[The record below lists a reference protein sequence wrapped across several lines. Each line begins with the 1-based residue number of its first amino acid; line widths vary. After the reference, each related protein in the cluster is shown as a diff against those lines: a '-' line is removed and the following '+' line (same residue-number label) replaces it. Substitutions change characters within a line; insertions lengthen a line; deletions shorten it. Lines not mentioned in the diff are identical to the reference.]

1 MKERLHAVLSKP
13 RKNTSPFDLAAFLT
27 ALLWLALIPSTTQV
41 LTENPTFFQ
50 AHGSPPLFVALILLA
65 ALAVGLLLLWLIL
78 GAIKRLA
85 SPRGY
90 DRASSIITW
99 LLALSVIAIVAAR
112 LIGGINPTSVT
123 WLLAIIVIALPVSV
137 LLAML
142 IRQISMGKVLLT
154 IAGVV
159 GLFPLVLLQIQGSA
173 SESGVTVSVAE
184 DAPSPPVL
192 LVIADELSYGTVQD
206 DDGNVR
212 PQYPNL
218 KSLQFQSTTYTQAY
232 ATANATHLSVPSM
245 LIGLADARE
254 MPNLPGALQ
263 TSGGP
268 FTWLAPR
275 YETAIISPVISE
287 QDQAAGIAMLPT
299 SGSSNNDLTP
309 LEAVQVLIADLGAVI
324 GQTNLPAPLNSV
336 VPTIDDRWFD
346 FWNLVP
352 IESTPTEL
360 PQLVEVLTNPDQP
373 GIALWHTMITHTPYQ
388 RDFDGNWW
396 ENADLG
402 LTNLGLATPNL
413 EPMHRQTYAAAARE
427 FDRQVGALI
436 NELKA
441 AGTYD
446 QTLVIVTADHGRTF
460 GTQSPWRV
468 GDTRDQR
475 WGEVAHVPLFVKQPG
490 QQTPNFVSAPR
501 TLAQVGA
508 TIAASTGVS
517 VEVPFSPS
525 PALDQEPPTAPP
537 FWFDKRTGEAGFEEL
552 EPYIWPDAWQPA
564 HLDPTTPESPFADAR
579 IAALLG
585 GPIPNEYTIV
595 HSQGVAPDPGPAD
608 VQPIVI
614 QVPAT
619 SCAVPDEPG
628 LAVFDDRVVGSVVWG
643 ASEDGATL
651 TGWGLVPVTEA
662 QEMNIACRNA

>member
-1 MKERLHAVLSKP
+1 
-13 RKNTSPFDLAAFLT
+13 
-27 ALLWLALIPSTTQV
+27 
-41 LTENPTFFQ
+41 
-50 AHGSPPLFVALILLA
+50 LFVALILLA
-65 ALAVGLLLLWLIL
+65 TLLLATLLLWLVL

-99 LLALSVIAIVAAR
+99 LLALALIAIVAAR
-112 LIGGINPTSVT
+112 LIGGIDPTAVT
-123 WLLAIIVIALPVSV
+123 WLVAIIVIALPVSV
-137 LLAML
+137 LLALL
-142 IRQISMGKVLLT
+142 IRQVSMGKVLLT

-159 GLFPLVLLQIQGSA
+159 GLFPLVLLQIQGST
-173 SESGVTVSVAE
+173 SESGVTVTTAD
-184 DAPSPPVL
+184 DAPAPPVL

-206 DDGNVR
+206 DQGNVR
-212 PQYPNL
+212 SQYPNL
-218 KSLQFQSTTYTQAY
+218 KSLQLQSTTYTQAY

-268 FTWLAPR
+268 FTWLTPR
-275 YETAIISPVISE
+275 YQTAIISPVVSE

-299 SGSSNNDLTP
+299 ASSSSNDLSP
-309 LEAVQVLIADLGAVI
+309 LESLRVLIADLGAVI

-346 FWNLVP
+346 FWGLVP
-352 IESTPTEL
+352 VETTATEL
-360 PQLVEVLTNPDQP
+360 PQLVDVLTNSDQP

-396 ENADLG
+396 ENADMG

-413 EPMHRQTYAAAARE
+413 EPMHRQMYAASARE
-427 FDRQVGALI
+427 FDRQLGNLL

-460 GTQSPWRV
+460 GTFSPWRV

-508 TIAASTGVS
+508 TISASTGVS
-517 VEVPFSPS
+517 VDMPFTPAPS
-525 PALDQEPPTAPP
+525 LEQEPTATPT

-552 EPYIWPDAWQPA
+552 QPYTWPDAWQA
-564 HLDPTTPESPFADAR
+564 SFLDPTTPESPFADAR

-585 GPIPNEYTIV
+585 QQPPGNYTIV
-595 HSQGVAPDPGPAD
+595 HSQEVTPDPGPAG
-608 VQPIVI
+608 VQPVIV
-614 QVPAT
+614 QVPAP
-619 SCAVPDEPG
+619 SCATPDEPG
-628 LAVFDDRVVGSVVWG
+628 LVIANGQVVSSVVWG
-643 ASEDGATL
+643 ESEDGTTL
-651 TGWGLVPVTEA
+651 TGWSLSPVRETTTLEF
-662 QEMNIACRNA
+662 ACQT

>member
-1 MKERLHAVLSKP
+1 MKERLQAVLSKP

-27 ALLWLALIPSTTQV
+27 ALVWLALIPSTTQV

-50 AHGSPPLFVALILLA
+50 AHGSSPLFVALILLA
-65 ALAVGLLLLWLIL
+65 ALVLGLLLLWLVL
-78 GAIKRLA
+78 RAIKRLA

-99 LLALSVIAIVAAR
+99 LLALAVIAIVAAR
-112 LIGGINPTSVT
+112 LIGGIDPTTVT

-137 LLAML
+137 LLALL
-142 IRQISMGKVLLT
+142 IRQVSMGKVLLT

-159 GLFPLVLLQIQGSA
+159 GLFPLVLLQIQGST
-173 SESGVTVSVAE
+173 SESGVTVTTAN
-184 DAPSPPVL
+184 DAPAPPVL

-206 DDGNVR
+206 EQGNVR

-218 KSLQFQSTTYTQAY
+218 KSLQLQSTTYTEAY

-268 FTWLAPR
+268 FTWLTPR
-275 YETAIISPVISE
+275 YQTAIISPVISE

-299 SGSSNNDLTP
+299 SGSSSSDLSP
-309 LEAVQVLIADLGAVI
+309 LESVQVLVADLGAVI
-324 GQTNLPAPLNSV
+324 GQTNLPTPLNSA

-360 PQLVEVLTNPDQP
+360 PQLVEVLTNPEQP

-396 ENADLG
+396 ENADMG
-402 LTNLGLATPNL
+402 LTGLGLATSNL
-413 EPMHRQTYAAAARE
+413 EPMHRQMYAASARE
-427 FDRQVGALI
+427 FDRQLGNLL

-460 GTQSPWRV
+460 GTFSPWRV

-490 QQTPNFVSAPR
+490 QQTPNYVSAPR

-508 TIAASTGVS
+508 TISASTGVS
-517 VEVPFSPS
+517 VEIPFTPAPS
-525 PALDQEPPTAPP
+525 LDREPTTTPT

-552 EPYIWPDAWQPA
+552 EPYTWPDAWQPGF
-564 HLDPTTPESPFADAR
+564 LDPTTPESPFADPR
-579 IAALLG
+579 VAALLSQ
-585 GPIPNEYTIV
+585 PLPSNYTVIN
-595 HSQGVAPDPGPAD
+595 SQEVTPDPGPAG
-608 VQPIVI
+608 VQPVVI
-614 QVPAT
+614 QVPAA
-619 SCAVPDEPG
+619 SCGNPDEPG
-628 LAVFDDRVVGSVVWG
+628 LVTSNGQVIGSLAWG
-643 ASEDGATL
+643 LSEDESTL
-651 TGWGLVPVTEA
+651 TGWSLPPVSETATLEF
-662 QEMNIACRNA
+662 ACQT

>member
-1 MKERLHAVLSKP
+1 MKERLQAVLSKP

-27 ALLWLALIPSTTQV
+27 ALVWLALIPSTTQV

-50 AHGSPPLFVALILLA
+50 AHGSSPLFVALTLLVT
-65 ALAVGLLLLWLIL
+65 LLLGLLLLWLAL
-78 GAIKRLA
+78 EAIKRLA

-90 DRASSIITW
+90 DRAASIITW
-99 LLALSVIAIVAAR
+99 LLALAVIAIVAAR
-112 LIGGINPTSVT
+112 LIGGIDPTTVT

-137 LLAML
+137 LLALL
-142 IRQISMGKVLLT
+142 IRQVSMGKVLLT

-159 GLFPLVLLQIQGSA
+159 GLFPLVLLQIQGST
-173 SESGVTVSVAE
+173 SESGVTVTTAN

-192 LVIADELSYGTVQD
+192 LVIADELSYGTIQD
-206 DDGNVR
+206 DQGNVR

-218 KSLQFQSTTYTQAY
+218 KALQLQSTTYTEAY

-268 FTWLAPR
+268 FTWLTPR
-275 YETAIISPVISE
+275 YQTAIISPVISE

-299 SGSSNNDLTP
+299 SGSSSSDLTP
-309 LEAVQVLIADLGAVI
+309 LQAVQVLVADLGAVV

-352 IESTPTEL
+352 IESTPTEI

-396 ENADLG
+396 ENADMG
-402 LTNLGLATPNL
+402 LTGLGLATPNL
-413 EPMHRQTYAAAARE
+413 EPMHRQMYAASARE

-460 GTQSPWRV
+460 GTFSPWRV

-490 QQTPNFVSAPR
+490 QQTPNFVSTPR

-508 TIAASTGVS
+508 TISASTGVS
-517 VEVPFSPS
+517 VEMPFAPAPS
-525 PALDQEPPTAPP
+525 LDQEPTSTPT

-552 EPYIWPDAWQPA
+552 EPYTWPDVWQPGF
-564 HLDPTTPESPFADAR
+564 LDPTTPESPFADPR
-579 IAALLG
+579 VAALLSQ
-585 GPIPNEYTIV
+585 PLPSNYTVI
-595 HSQGVAPDPGPAD
+595 HSQEVTPDPGPAG
-608 VQPIVI
+608 VQPVVI
-614 QVPAT
+614 QVQAA
-619 SCAVPDEPG
+619 SCSNPDEPG
-628 LAVFDDRVVGSVVWG
+628 LVTSNGQVVGSVAWG
-643 ASEDGATL
+643 ASEDGSTL
-651 TGWGLVPVTEA
+651 TGWSLPPVSETTTLEF
-662 QEMNIACRNA
+662 ACQT